1 MKTDKARVI
10 GKISTILAR
19 ASGGPGW
26 QYDKKSGLYVR
37 KGSNKNMVVLAGLSM
52 MAKSI
57 QYGHASS
64 GKTIRYMEVGTAH
77 ATPSK
82 SDTALGTA
90 VERAEIDSWD
100 NTNIAADPVVMIAT
114 KLWDTT
120 EGNGNLMECGLF
132 QESTGA
138 PMFCRGLFGQGSITN
153 ATQANPVVITS
164 AAHGL
169 ADGDL
174 IVIENIEG
182 MTDLNDN
189 TYYVDVQDAA
199 SFELYAD
206 ADLTTPVDGSGFG
219 AFSPA
224 SPNAAVW
231 TKIIPKT
238 VVETLTINYSLTFPA
253 E

>member
-10 GKISTILAR
+10 GRISTIRAR
-19 ASGGPGW
+19 AIGGPGW

-37 KGSNKNMVVLAGLSM
+37 KGSSKNMVVLAGLSM

-57 QYGHASS
+57 QYGHADS
-64 GKTIRYMEVGTAH
+64 GETIRYMEVGTAH

-82 SDTALGTA
+82 TDTALGTA
-90 VERAEIDSWD
+90 VERVEIDSWD
-100 NTNIAADPVVMIAT
+100 NTNIAADPVVMIAIR
-114 KLWDTT
+114 LWDTT

-132 QESTGA
+132 QEAAGA
-138 PMFCRGLFGQGSITN
+138 PMFCRGLFGQGAITA
-153 ATQANPVVITS
+153 ATNDDPVLVTS
-164 AAHGL
+164 EGHGL

-174 IVIENIEG
+174 IVIENVEG
-182 MTDLNDN
+182 MTELNDN
-189 TYYVDVQDAA
+189 TYYVDVADAD

-206 ADLTTPVDGSGFG
+206 ADLATPVDGSGFG
-219 AFSPA
+219 VFSLA

-238 VVETLTINYSLTFPA
+238 VAETLTINYSLTFPA
-253 E
+253 D